1 MTSLN
6 HPFSKKFSLSL
17 LTLSLLTGI
26 FSASVTRAAM
36 PAESLPVIPTISE
49 GMKASLRNIFTTGQ
63 TNGHRSDVFIKAG
76 DSITATGGF
85 LVDVGCPS
93 DPPNTFAGQSAIVDF
108 FKRTTVGTSSAWCG
122 VSNSFTKD
130 SRAAAGNWR
139 TNALLSVA
147 TGDPGVRVGCTN
159 GENQLACEVRQS
171 KPAFALVM
179 IGTND
184 VDALAVGSITLTD
197 YKNQI
202 TTIVNQLQQSGV
214 IPVLSTLPPRLDQNG
229 SLQDEVNQLNQAI
242 IEVAQTKNIPLW
254 NYWRALQE
262 LGSANN
268 YGMDPDGIHPNTYRG
283 DLAATMDSLGLKYG
297 YNVRNFT
304 ALQVLS
310 KLKSIV
316 IDNAAAD
323 TTIVTPPII
332 TPVPPVAP
340 PVVPTA
346 VPTPPVT
353 PVPPVTPPTPISTF
367 TLTGTPTTISIS
379 QGATGIINLGIQR
392 TNFTGSVRFSY
403 DRLPANARG
412 TFNVSRTTGNTARFT
427 ITVGRTVDPG
437 TYTVNIR
444 ALSGSITRT
453 IAVPITIT
461 SRTAPAADF
470 TLTRTPSTL
479 SVQQGQT
486 GTATVSIA
494 RLNGFNGAVAITT
507 TGLPAGVTTN
517 ALTIGTGSTAG
528 TLRFSANNTATVGVT
543 TITIRATSGGLAKTI
558 TLPLTI
564 TRAPIVTAPTPPTT
578 PVPPT
583 TPPTAEPGTGLR
595 YDIGTPTVRDI
606 WVSPNGNDNNSG
618 ASRSTPLATLGAAW
632 RMIPSGTLTG
642 TGYRIMMTAGT
653 YPANTIPVYFELKRG
668 TAQFP
673 IIIQAA
679 DGRGTATLGGYLNIA
694 NVSHLYMIDINI
706 IPAPAGDALH
716 IERGDHILMRGM
728 RLSGGNRAAHE
739 TIKINQSQYI
749 YLEDSEVSGADDNTI
764 DYVAVQYGHIVRNK
778 ISNAND
784 WCAYVKGGSANIR
797 VEGNEIFN
805 CGTGGFTTGQGTGF
819 EYMVSP
825 WLHYEAYGITFV
837 NNVIHDTQGAGIGVN
852 GGFNIVMAHNTMYRV
867 GSTSHVIEVVFG
879 GRECDMDPSLPAD
892 TCSRNLAAGGW
903 GSTSR
908 EGEPIPNKNVYILN
922 NIVYNPPGFQS
933 QWQHFAIYNPRTA
946 SASTNIPSP
955 ARTDDNLVIKGNI
968 IWNGPTDHSLGLSEQ
983 ACMDNNPTCNRAQL
997 LQDNAINTIQ
1007 PQLINPAAGD
1017 FRPVSGSNIR
1027 NMTAIAIPTL
1037 SWSALPARP
1046 LAPAGAT
1053 TITISINRDGTSRST
1068 TNNIGA
1074 Y

>member
-1 MTSLN
+1 MKHL
-6 HPFSKKFSLSL
+6 FFKKLGL
-17 LTLSLLTGI
+17 GIVTLSLANGF
-26 FSASVTRAAM
+26 FSVLPTRAATL
-36 PAESLPVIPTISE
+36 AETMPVIPTISE
-49 GMKASLRNIFTTGQ
+49 GMKINLRNILTAGQ
-63 TNGHRSDVFIKAG
+63 MNGHRSDVFIKAG

-93 DPPNTFAGQSAIVDF
+93 DPPNTFAGQSAIVDY

-147 TGDPGVRVGCTN
+147 TGDPGVRVGCTS

-202 TTIVNQLQQSGV
+202 TTIVNQLQQAGV

-242 IEVAQTKNIPLW
+242 IEVAQSKNIPVW

-262 LGSANN
+262 LGSTNN

-304 ALQVLS
+304 ALQVLG

-316 IDNAAAD
+316 IDNGAAD
-323 TTIVTPPII
+323 ATIVTPPIV
-332 TPVPPVAP
+332 TPVPPVSP
-340 PVVPTA
+340 PVVPA
-346 VPTPPVT
+346 PVPTPPVT
-353 PVPPVTPPTPISTF
+353 SVPVPPVTPPAPVSTF
-367 TLTGTPTTISIS
+367 TLTGTPTTISIV
-379 QGATGIINLGIQR
+379 QGTTGIINLGIQR
-392 TNFTGSVRFSY
+392 TNFAGSVRFSY
-403 DRLPANARG
+403 DRLPTNARG

-427 ITVGRTVDPG
+427 ITVGRTVVPG
-437 TYTVNIR
+437 SYTVNIR

-564 TRAPIVTAPTPPTT
+564 TRAPVVTAPTPPVT
-578 PVPPT
+578 PAPPT
-583 TPPTAEPGTGLR
+583 SPPTIEPVTGLR
-595 YDIGTPTVRDI
+595 YDIGAPTVRDI
-606 WVSPNGNDNNSG
+606 WVSPNGNDANSG
-618 ASRSTPLATLGAAW
+618 ASRSAPLATLGAAW
-632 RMIPSGTLTG
+632 RMIPNGTLTG
-642 TGYRIMMTAGT
+642 TGYRIMLTAGV
-653 YPANTIPVYFELKRG
+653 YAENTIPNYMELKRG

-679 DGRGTATLGGYLNIA
+679 DGRGTATLQGDLNMA
-694 NVSHLYMIDINI
+694 NISHLYMIDFNI

-728 RLSGGNRAAHE
+728 RLNGGNRAAHE

-852 GGFNIVMAHNTMYRV
+852 GGFNIIMAYNTMYRV
-867 GSTSHVIEVVFG
+867 GSISHVIEAVFG

-903 GSTSR
+903 GSTAR
-908 EGEPIPNKNVYILN
+908 DGEPIPNKNVYILN

-933 QWQHFAIYNPRTA
+933 RWQHFAIYNPRTP
-946 SASTNIPSP
+946 SAGTNIPSP

-968 IWNGPTDHSLGLSEQ
+968 IWNGPADHNLGLSEQ

-997 LQDNAINTIQ
+997 LRDNAINTIQ
-1007 PQLINPAAGD
+1007 PQFVNPAAGD
-1017 FRPVSGSNIR
+1017 FRPVSGNNVR

-1053 TITISINRDGTSRST
+1053 TITVNVNRDGTSRTT
-1068 TNNIGA
+1068 TNNVGA